1 MGTRA
6 STRHRAAGWVG
17 IAAVAAWL
25 AASLLPAPAN
35 AQATFDDEAP
45 ARVGRI
51 ADVGGEVY
59 HAPEDRAS
67 DWSAIGLNYPIASG
81 DNLWVAEGGRAEID
95 VGVAQLR
102 LGGET
107 NVHVARL
114 DDRAMAFFL
123 AQGRAIVR
131 LRALDAGE
139 VARID
144 TPNTQIVLTRPGLY
158 RIDVTPDRL
167 RTTLVVREGEATM
180 PTQGGMQQVLPG
192 QTAQAD
198 GLDATYVDV
207 RHGIATDGFDTWSAN
222 RDRRYQRR
230 TATQYVSPQMVG
242 YADLDDYGRWESDA
256 TYGAVWY
263 PTLGSDP
270 DWAPYRNGYWT
281 NVAAYGWTWVDSA
294 PWGYAPSHYGRWV
307 HNGGRWGW
315 CPGAYIARPYW
326 APAMVGWV
334 GGSGWATLGIG
345 GPVYAWAPL
354 AWGEPM
360 RPWWGNCTYRCWTN
374 YNRPYAVRTD
384 ERNYR
389 APPTQYVNA
398 NRPGGVTAVG
408 SATFT
413 GQRPVRANLVNV
425 PPSQAAALPVALSAP
440 SARPTGALKPLVKP
454 GTSNT
459 PPPASTFYTTSRRD
473 PIARP
478 AFPGTSTVTSVPG
491 ATKPGSNNASTSVPM
506 PRAAPARDYPTSPP
520 SAYAQP
526 SSKPSPA
533 PSVPMTSTPP
543 STPPPTRYAA
553 PVQRET
559 VQPYSPPQRAAQPM
573 VTTPVQRETAQPYAP
588 PPQRIATPQPHPQPA
603 QSAPSAGVP
612 MPPARIAP
620 QPAPQV
626 QHAPPPAPVIVP
638 QAPPPQPAARG
649 QNNNNNNDGGGRG
662 GSGGGSDGGGGGG
675 DRGAGPKPGQR

>member
-1 MGTRA
+1 MGTGV

-17 IAAVAAWL
+17 IAAWLVAAL
-25 AASLLPAPAN
+25 VSLPAR
-35 AQATFDDEAP
+35 AQAPLEDEAP

-51 ADVGGEVY
+51 ADVGGDVY

-67 DWSAIGLNYPIASG
+67 DWSAIGINYPIASG

-114 DDRAMAFFL
+114 DDRAIAFFV
-123 AQGRAIVR
+123 AQGRAILR
-131 LRALDAGE
+131 LRMLDGGE

-242 YADLDDYGRWESDA
+242 YAELDDYGRWENDP

-281 NVAAYGWTWVDSA
+281 TVGTYGWTWVDYA

-307 HNGGRWGW
+307 HHGGRWGW

-334 GGSGWATLGIG
+334 GGAGWATLGIG

-354 AWGEPM
+354 AWGEPL
-360 RPWWGNCTYRCWTN
+360 RPWWGNCSYRCWTQ

-389 APPTQYVNA
+389 APPAQYVNA
-398 NRPGGVTAVG
+398 SRPGGVTAVG
-408 SATFT
+408 SAAFT
-413 GQRPVRANLVNV
+413 GQKPVRANLVNV
-425 PPSQAAALPVALSAP
+425 PPSQAAALPVAMSAP
-440 SARPTGALKPLVKP
+440 SARPSGAQKPLVKP
-454 GTSNT
+454 GTANT
-459 PPPASTFYTTSRRD
+459 PAPASTYYSSARRD
-473 PIARP
+473 AIGRP
-478 AFPGTSTVTSVPG
+478 AFPGATTSTSIQG
-491 ATKPGSNNASTSVPM
+491 GTKPGIGATPSTPM
-506 PRAAPARDYPTSPP
+506 PRNAAPAREYPVTPP
-520 SAYAQP
+520 ASYTQP

-533 PSVPMTSTPP
+533 ASAPSTTSSVPMGA
-543 STPPPTRYAA
+543 PPPTRYVA

-559 VQPYSPPQRAAQPM
+559 VQTYTSPPQRAAPAQPM
-573 VTTPVQRETAQPYAP
+573 YTAPVQRETAQPYV
-588 PPQRIATPQPHPQPA
+588 PPQRAAPHPQPMPA
-603 QSAPSAGVP
+603 QSAPSSGAPVP
-612 MPPARIAP
+612 QARIAP
-620 QPAPQV
+620 PPAPQV
-626 QHAPPPAPVIVP
+626 QQAPPPAPAAAP
-638 QAPPPQPAARG
+638 APPPREAGRG
-649 QNNNNNNDGGGRG
+649 HNNNGNDGGRAAPGAND
-662 GSGGGSDGGGGGG
+662 SGGGG
-675 DRGAGPKPGQR
+675 DRGPGPKPGQRQAWRS

>member
-17 IAAVAAWL
+17 IATIAAWL
-25 AASLLPAPAN
+25 AASLLSLPAN
-35 AQATFDDEAP
+35 AQATLDDEAP

-51 ADVGGEVY
+51 ADVGGDVY

-81 DNLWVAEGGRAEID
+81 DNLWIAEGGRAEID

-123 AQGRAIVR
+123 AQGQAIVR
-131 LRALDAGE
+131 LRALEAGE

-198 GLDATYVDV
+198 GLDATFVDV

-242 YADLDDYGRWESDA
+242 YSDLDDYGRWENDA

-263 PTLGSDP
+263 PTLGGDP

-281 NVAAYGWTWVDSA
+281 NVSVYGWTWVDAA

-326 APAMVGWV
+326 APAIVGWASSSANGATPIEPSPIV
-334 GGSGWATLGIG
+334 VCRSRLEPHSSRESLACTSPSRFGPTVASRASRVAVIPPGTQRSCPAAHAWQVSKQTPTSGWFSSAAKY
-345 GPVYAWAPL
+345 GPRSSTVAASAL
-354 AWGEPM
+354 
-360 RPWWGNCTYRCWTN
+360 
-374 YNRPYAVRTD
+374 
-384 ERNYR
+384 
-389 APPTQYVNA
+389 PP
-398 NRPGGVTAVG
+398 PAVG
-408 SATFT
+408 SISSRGAESGRASST
-413 GQRPVRANLVNV
+413 G
-425 PPSQAAALPVALSAP
+425 S
-440 SARPTGALKPLVKP
+440 
-454 GTSNT
+454 
-459 PPPASTFYTTSRRD
+459 SRSCSWR
-473 PIARP
+473 
-478 AFPGTSTVTSVPG
+478 
-491 ATKPGSNNASTSVPM
+491 
-506 PRAAPARDYPTSPP
+506 RAAS
-520 SAYAQP
+520 
-526 SSKPSPA
+526 
-533 PSVPMTSTPP
+533 
-543 STPPPTRYAA
+543 
-553 PVQRET
+553 
-559 VQPYSPPQRAAQPM
+559 
-573 VTTPVQRETAQPYAP
+573 
-588 PPQRIATPQPHPQPA
+588 
-603 QSAPSAGVP
+603 
-612 MPPARIAP
+612 
-620 QPAPQV
+620 
-626 QHAPPPAPVIVP
+626 
-638 QAPPPQPAARG
+638 
-649 QNNNNNNDGGGRG
+649 
-662 GSGGGSDGGGGGG
+662 
-675 DRGAGPKPGQR
+675 

>member
-17 IAAVAAWL
+17 IATIAAWL
-25 AASLLPAPAN
+25 AASLLSLPAN
-35 AQATFDDEAP
+35 AQATVDDEAP

-51 ADVGGEVY
+51 ADVGGDVY

-81 DNLWVAEGGRAEID
+81 DNLWIAEGGRAEID

-123 AQGRAIVR
+123 AQGQAIVR
-131 LRALDAGE
+131 LRALEAGE

-198 GLDATYVDV
+198 GLDATFVDV

-242 YADLDDYGRWESDA
+242 YADLDDYGRWDNDP
-256 TYGAVWY
+256 TYGAIWY
-263 PTLGSDP
+263 PTLGGDP

-281 NVAAYGWTWVDSA
+281 NVSVYGWTWVDAA

-326 APAMVGWV
+326 APAIVGWV
-334 GGSGWATLGIG
+334 GGPGSVALGVG

-354 AWGEPM
+354 AWGEPL
-360 RPWWGNCTYRCWTN
+360 RPWWGNCSYNCWTH

-398 NRPGGVTAVG
+398 NRPGGVTAVA

-425 PPSQAAALPVALSAP
+425 SPSQAAALPVVLSAP
-440 SARPTGALKPLVKP
+440 SARPTGAQKPLVKP

-459 PPPASTFYTTSRRD
+459 PPPASTYYTTSRRD

-478 AFPGTSTVTSVPG
+478 AFPGTSTVTPVP
-491 ATKPGSNNASTSVPM
+491 AAAKPGSNNANTSVPM
-506 PRAAPARDYPTSPP
+506 PRAAPTRDYPASPP
-520 SAYAQP
+520 SSYAQP
-526 SSKPSPA
+526 SSKPSSA
-533 PSVPMTSTPP
+533 TSAPMTSTPP
-543 STPPPTRYAA
+543 SAPPPTRYVA

-559 VQPYSPPQRAAQPM
+559 AQPYSPPQRAAQPQP
-573 VTTPVQRETAQPYAP
+573 TYAPPVQREAVQTYAP
-588 PPQRIATPQPHPQPA
+588 PPQRFATPQPQPA

-620 QPAPQV
+620 QPAAQV
-626 QHAPPPAPVIVP
+626 QQAQQPAPVIVP
-638 QAPPPQPAARG
+638 QAAPQPAARV
-649 QNNNNNNDGGGRG
+649 QNNNNNNERGGRDAP
-662 GSGGGSDGGGGGG
+662 GGGSDGGSGS